1 MTILSELLNEIKTD
15 DNLEK
20 IRIMCDQI
28 FEEELSNQHYPEK
41 RPVGP
46 NLFLVLEVPGSLQN
60 EVGFL
65 GLERESEDVY
75 LAVLFTSSKINI
87 DSEFPQV
94 IKKKKVW
101 EINDDRPEKILTTYA
116 KHYKILIGE

>member
-1 MTILSELLNEIKTD
+1 MNILRELLNEIKTD

-20 IRIMCDQI
+20 IRILCDQI
-28 FEEELSNQHYPEK
+28 FEEEKPNQKYPEK

-60 EVGFL
+60 EIGFL
-65 GLERESEDVY
+65 GLERESEGVY
-75 LAVLFTSSKINI
+75 LVILFTSSQINI
-87 DSEFPQV
+87 DSEFPHI
-94 IKKKKVW
+94 IKRKKVW